1 MAVYRLVS
9 NLNILFLLKDLSRT
23 ELACGPQVSPTATYQ
38 EIIQGKNMTLV
49 CTVTSIPEAK
59 ISWWYRGLFINNG
72 STMVSDIGVMFS
84 HRGRLSIFV
93 LLFATNISNNNYIV
107 GGSGRRMRKY
117 DLFSNISL
125 HNMMNFHSCSTL
137 YYYLSSCIMKCN
149 TFYESFILNH
159 KFLVNSRQT

>member
-93 LLFATNISNNNYIV
+93 LLFATNISNNNYVVV
-107 GGSGRRMRKY
+107 GGGWESM
-117 DLFSNISL
+117 ISL
-125 HNMMNFHSCSTL
+125 VILASIYEELSFMFNIILLFVLL
-137 YYYLSSCIMKCN
+137 YNEM
-149 TFYESFILNH
+149 
-159 KFLVNSRQT
+159 

>member
-1 MAVYRLVS
+1 MSLKVFLFKVARPREFNIEPFEHKKHLKLAVYRLVS

-93 LLFATNISNNNYIV
+93 LLFATNISNNNYVVV
-107 GGSGRRMRKY
+107 GGG
-117 DLFSNISL
+117 
-125 HNMMNFHSCSTL
+125 
-137 YYYLSSCIMKCN
+137 
-149 TFYESFILNH
+149 
-159 KFLVNSRQT
+159 